1 MFVFGWA
8 AAQHKHLDKYSQIYR
23 ERGFTTVAFTLGTDY
38 VLNNTE
44 LIPGLIEDEEAIK
57 NLLKDINI
65 FENQVFINCLSD
77 AGEMMYQGLMAT
89 TSPRGTR

>member
-1 MFVFGWA
+1 M
-8 AAQHKHLDKYSQIYR
+8 IYR
-23 ERGFTTVAFTLGTDY
+23 ERDFTTSLPSPSSWAVGTDY

-44 LIPGLIEDEEAIK
+44 LKATE
-57 NLLKDINI
+57 NLLKGINI